1 MAWFSSSWIAVRIS
15 GSLAL
20 FIAFFLCSYYFNLLL
35 ACVAFPFFSFLFV
48 FLFPILFFSFCL
60 SLPLFLGIQLLLC
73 GFYCLFLTLYP
84 YHFSK
89 SLPSLLFL
97 FFLPL
102 SFALICLLRHFIE
115 LRVRCFLVILIM
127 RWYRKEQIFLFFFS
141 FLNLSNQILNND
153 VSGIF
158 PRRVFFLCWC
168 VTHFLC
174 IFVMSAHHL
183 HYSFLQKESLFNIS
197 QSG

>member
-1 MAWFSSSWIAVRIS
+1 MCRLSFFLVSLCLSFPYSFLLFLPLTSLILGYTVALMWF
-15 GSLAL
+15 LL
-20 FIAFFLCSYYFNLLL
+20 FISY
-35 ACVAFPFFSFLFV
+35 S
-48 FLFPILFFSFCL
+48 
-60 SLPLFLGIQLLLC
+60 
-73 GFYCLFLTLYP
+73 LYP